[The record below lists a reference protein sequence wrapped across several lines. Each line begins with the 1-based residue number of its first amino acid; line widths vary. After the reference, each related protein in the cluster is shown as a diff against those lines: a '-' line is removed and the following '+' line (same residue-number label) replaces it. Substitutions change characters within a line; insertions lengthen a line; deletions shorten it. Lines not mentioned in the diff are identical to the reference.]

1 MVGVDPL
8 YLTLSKEFHQQEF
21 SLQGHLSEPTEA
33 QEPGAV
39 LQRHHL
45 KQVLNAYSEDPGLVV
60 ARLVAE
66 DHTSAQGLR
75 GTEQRADALRT
86 FVDIQGSTH
95 TVPSACIVQW

>member
-1 MVGVDPL
+1 M
-8 YLTLSKEFHQQEF
+8 QR
-21 SLQGHLSEPTEA
+21 HLSEPTEA

-39 LQRHHL
+39 LQLHHL
-45 KQVLNAYSEDPGLVV
+45 KQVLDADSEDSGLVV

-66 DHTSAQGLR
+66 DHVGAQGLR

-86 FVDIQGSTH
+86 FVDIQGCTH